1 MSADKTFSFD
11 KTGAVESV
19 DNLRLEEV
27 IQRGGAKRYAEE
39 KGREA
44 RWAEK
49 GKVENQHP
57 ASKRNESRRK
67 SQNRLHSKAASSAKE
82 TKTKALELVEVAG
95 SVQEHSLRMISD
107 RLASETKN
115 AENDLAKVRSFSRK
129 WR

>member
-11 KTGAVESV
+11 KTGAVDSV
-19 DNLRLEEV
+19 DNLRMEEV

-44 RWAEK
+44 RRAEK
-49 GKVENQHP
+49 DKAEKHHP
-57 ASKRNESRRK
+57 TSRRNESKRK

-82 TKTKALELVEVAG
+82 TKTKALEIMEVVG

-107 RLASETKN
+107 RLTSETEY
-115 AENDLAKVRSFSRK
+115 AENDLAKVRALNRK
-129 WR
+129 YR